1 MAEETAQTEAVVQ
14 QSAVDAQKLDACYT
28 LALNAI
34 NAEDYATA
42 KEYLNICFVYC
53 DPQTNAAMY
62 ADLLLKQAC
71 INTIE
76 GKNDLALRNLNAAV
90 R

>member
-1 MAEETAQTEAVVQ
+1 MNMKKIFAVGLAAGLLMTAAPVMAEETAQTEAVVQ

-42 KEYLNICFVYC
+42 KEYLNICFVC
-53 DPQTNAAMY
+53 
-62 ADLLLKQAC
+62 
-71 INTIE
+71 
-76 GKNDLALRNLNAAV
+76 
-90 R
+90 